1 MNLSRMVRRL
11 TTAARR
17 ASGPRRFWFGAGAVT
32 ALVAPL
38 LAACTDP
45 CAGVASCGD
54 PMLRYRGQL
63 VERYSGDAADSVRVE
78 FVRTSG
84 ADTGAAP
91 IVTYTDAQGRFEL
104 RGEAAEHGQV
114 AGRLRVVYWDTL
126 VVEDRPIT
134 FATAR
139 SRGEVR
145 DLGEWRIR
153 HPHFSTYGQLFFRG
167 SGELARGVEIEFRST
182 GGIPVDPEV
191 YVARSDSFGN
201 FPLRP
206 QPLDIGEVVG
216 DLTIRPGGGLSE
228 RVIRDVRFS
237 SFIGD
242 DPNPYLMRVGIG
254 PQLPWIGHVVYQDT
268 GLPAAGIR
276 WEFRRTGGIP
286 VDPETFSG
294 TTNEW
299 GGFGLDP
306 APLAEGE
313 LEGEVTFYP
322 AAPYGEVTYEARLP
336 TASDDRPPSIFFTWV
351 IPAP

>member
-1 MNLSRMVRRL
+1 MNLLRMARRL
-11 TTAARR
+11 APLV
-17 ASGPRRFWFGAGAVT
+17 ASAPRGAVLRGLAAAT
-32 ALVAPL
+32 LALPL

-45 CAGVASCGD
+45 CTGVASCGE
-54 PMLRYRGQL
+54 PVLRYRGQL
-63 VERYSGDAADSVRVE
+63 VERYSGVPADSVRIE

-84 ADTGAAP
+84 ADTGPSP
-91 IVTYTDAQGRFEL
+91 IVAYTDAQGRFEL

-114 AGRLRVVYWDTL
+114 AGMLRVVYWDTL

-134 FATAR
+134 LATAR

-167 SGELARGVEIEFRST
+167 SGELARGVEIEFRRT
-182 GGIPVDPEV
+182 GGIPVEPEL

-216 DLTIRPGGGLSE
+216 DVTIRPGGGLSP
-228 RVIRDVRFS
+228 RTIRDVRFS
-237 SFIGD
+237 SYVGD
-242 DPNPYLMRVGIG
+242 DPNPYLVRWGIG
-254 PQLPWIGHVVYQDT
+254 PHLPRIGQVVYQDT
-268 GLPAAGIR
+268 GLPAAGIPF
-276 WEFRRTGGIP
+276 EFRRTGGIP
-286 VDPETFSG
+286 VDPVTFSG

-313 LEGEVTFYP
+313 LIGEITFRP
-322 AAPYGEVTYEARLP
+322 PAPYSEVTYTARLE
-336 TASDDRPPSIFFTWV
+336 TTNEDVPPSIVFTWV